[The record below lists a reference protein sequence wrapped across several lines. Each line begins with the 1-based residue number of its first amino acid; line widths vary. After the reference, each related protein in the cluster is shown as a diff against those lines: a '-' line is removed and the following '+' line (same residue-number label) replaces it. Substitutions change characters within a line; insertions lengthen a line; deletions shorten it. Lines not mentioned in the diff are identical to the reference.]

1 MKVKDLKAKLEGLD
15 DDMLVV
21 REAFDHS
28 YRPLWV
34 VSEADAEFKSGE
46 YHECWDNETMF
57 DGKIIKVLV
66 ME

>member
-1 MKVKDLKAKLEGLD
+1 MKVKELKAKLEGLD

-34 VSEADAEFKSGE
+34 VSEAEAETINGE
-46 YHECWDNETMF
+46 YHECWDSETMF
-57 DGKIIKVLV
+57 DGKVIRVLV
-66 ME
+66 IE

>member
-21 REAFDHS
+21 RSAFDHS
-28 YRPLWV
+28 YAPIWT
-34 VSEADAEFKSGE
+34 VSEAEAETLNGE

-57 DGKIIKVLV
+57 DGKIISVLIV
-66 ME
+66 E